1 MNGATASITSG
12 VLDGIS
18 SGILLYTALV
28 ELIVSGET
36 FFLSFHMIYKP
47 ADESLFFFPFGPSV
61 CHDRLTSSSSTSE
74 LPLRV

>member
-28 ELIVSGET
+28 ELIVSGDT
-36 FFLSFHMIYKP
+36 FFLSFHLQ
-47 ADESLFFFPFGPSV
+47 A
-61 CHDRLTSSSSTSE
+61 R
-74 LPLRV
+74 

>member
-36 FFLSFHMIYKP
+36 
-47 ADESLFFFPFGPSV
+47 
-61 CHDRLTSSSSTSE
+61 
-74 LPLRV
+74 